1 MLGRIR
7 REAENITINRTGI
20 LGVQSIST
28 QYESVARPL
37 DSLGITEIQYAPQG
51 AQTASLQLNTLLT
64 HTLEEGYSS
73 QMSLDVM
80 QNLTGNI
87 PFSGIIDYGAEKIY
101 FSEGYLETYSV
112 SCGIGEVPQ
121 TSTNSIIFGDFGT
134 GNWSQLSET
143 RRHLPVVAVEIVP
156 RRTFSG
162 YQLGGGQWIYQDVL
176 FHILA
181 ENSLD
186 RNQLV
191 DLVSLQNDKTIW
203 IPHYGLIQESSKF
216 PLSLDFRGSPR
227 PSAIMYPD
235 LVADTAD
242 QDLDKP
248 KGGFRHRKV
257 YMSNTIVQEM
267 GEVNPHLFGAV
278 VRTTFQIVEGAI

>member
-134 GNWSQLSET
+134 G
-143 RRHLPVVAVEIVP
+143 
-156 RRTFSG
+156 
-162 YQLGGGQWIYQDVL
+162 VL
-176 FHILA
+176 FSEYAQAPGLIPSLNIA
-181 ENSLD
+181 SYNSMEVNLDEFSTNRMTSFSVDIATPRIPIYTLNADKPAKVIAGTPIEINVNFSLD
-186 RNQLV
+186 VDDYKIKNMRFVPDETVFRNA
-191 DLVSLQNDKTIW
+191 TITLKKNNSDTTLLS
-203 IPHYGLIQESSKF
+203 YSFDNMLLTSESFQGDAKSN
-216 PLSLDFRGSPR
+216 
-227 PSAIMYPD
+227 A
-235 LVADTAD
+235 VANFN
-242 QDLDKP
+242 LRS
-248 KGGFRHRKV
+248 FILR
-257 YMSNTIVQEM
+257 
-267 GEVNPHLFGAV
+267 
-278 VRTTFQIVEGAI
+278 

>member
-64 HTLEEGYSS
+64 HTLEEGYGG

-134 GNWSQLSET
+134 G
-143 RRHLPVVAVEIVP
+143 
-156 RRTFSG
+156 
-162 YQLGGGQWIYQDVL
+162 VL
-176 FHILA
+176 FSEYAQAPGLIPSLNIA
-181 ENSLD
+181 SYNSMEVNLDEFSTNRMTYFSVDIATPRIPIYTLNADKPAKVIAGTPIEVNVNFSLD
-186 RNQLV
+186 VDDYEIKNMRFVPDETVFRNA
-191 DLVSLQNDKTIW
+191 TITLKKNNSDTTLLS
-203 IPHYGLIQESSKF
+203 YSFDNMLLTSESFQGDAKSN
-216 PLSLDFRGSPR
+216 
-227 PSAIMYPD
+227 A
-235 LVADTAD
+235 VANFN
-242 QDLDKP
+242 LRS
-248 KGGFRHRKV
+248 FILR
-257 YMSNTIVQEM
+257 
-267 GEVNPHLFGAV
+267 
-278 VRTTFQIVEGAI
+278 